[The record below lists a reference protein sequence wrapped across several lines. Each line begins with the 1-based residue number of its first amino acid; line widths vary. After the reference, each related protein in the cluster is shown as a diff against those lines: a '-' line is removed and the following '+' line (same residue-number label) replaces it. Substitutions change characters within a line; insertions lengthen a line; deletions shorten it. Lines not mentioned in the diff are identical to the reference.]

1 MSKFPDTQSVVTL
14 EAKIDMLASVVELPR
29 ELRRAIHWYRN
40 GDLQAAL
47 AMFEDENFHDIAE
60 LLADRMKQQNG
71 CWNVF
76 TI

>member
-29 ELRRAIHWYRN
+29 ELRRAIQWYRN
-40 GDLQAAL
+40 GDLQAAF